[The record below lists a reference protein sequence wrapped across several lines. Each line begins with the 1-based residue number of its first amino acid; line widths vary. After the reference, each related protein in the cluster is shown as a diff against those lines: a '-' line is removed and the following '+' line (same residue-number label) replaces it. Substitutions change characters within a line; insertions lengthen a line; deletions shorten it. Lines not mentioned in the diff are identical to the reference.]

1 MRLPFLPAARTWRTD
16 VIKVLEGFPD
26 PIVAVLAEGQVTRQ
40 DYEEVLIPRV
50 KQALAK
56 HAKVRLYYELG
67 SAFNGIDAG
76 AAWEDFKIGLE
87 HVTRWERIAVV
98 TDVQWLRL
106 TLGAFRFMMPGKL
119 SVFPTSQTIEARAWI
134 KANQ

>member
-1 MRLPFLPAARTWRTD
+1 MIR
-16 VIKVLEGFPD
+16 ILEDFPE
-26 PIVAVLAEGQVTRQ
+26 PIVALLAEGQVTRK

-56 HAKVRLYYELG
+56 GEKVRLYYELG
-67 SAFNGIDAG
+67 SAFTGIDAR

-87 HVTRWERIAVV
+87 HLTRWERVAVV

-106 TLGAFRFMMPGKL
+106 TLGAFGFMMPGKL
-119 SVFPTSQTIEARAWI
+119 RVFPASQATEARAWI
-134 KANQ
+134 RADQ